1 MNKITVVGSVNL
13 DTTIRTENFPKP
25 GETIHSKEVFTNGG
39 GKGANQAIAA
49 ARSGALVNF
58 IGAVGNDDGGKT
70 LVDLLDQD
78 GINTVGIAPVS
89 YTHLTLPTTPYV

>member
-39 GKGANQAIAA
+39 GKGALSLIH
-49 ARSGALVNF
+49 
-58 IGAVGNDDGGKT
+58 I
-70 LVDLLDQD
+70 
-78 GINTVGIAPVS
+78 
-89 YTHLTLPTTPYV
+89 

>member
-39 GKGANQAIAA
+39 GKGANQAK
-49 ARSGALVNF
+49 F
-58 IGAVGNDDGGKT
+58 ILSHILCLMAQSLGGNNAHYKVVMSPIMTICVAYREIGRASCRER
-70 LVDLLDQD
+70 V
-78 GINTVGIAPVS
+78 
-89 YTHLTLPTTPYV
+89 